1 MHSIIGLIFIYCL
14 NQNPSAGLHC
24 ADVKRYNPKTH
35 KESEYRLT
43 VLLDDEML
51 VQLNWPNGGHLD
63 SDDFQPSK
71 VINNLATFS
80 DFNLIQYSIR
90 ILKEG
95 GDCFDDVAK
104 ARQCIANT
112 KSGRRC
118 KNKTDNKSG
127 RCWVHR

>member
-1 MHSIIGLIFIYCL
+1 MFVGQFQTGQSNTF
-14 NQNPSAGLHC
+14 C

-43 VLLDDEML
+43 VLMEGEML
-51 VQLNWPNGGHLD
+51 IQLNWPNGGHLD
-63 SDDFQPSK
+63 SDDFPPSK
-71 VINNLATFS
+71 VINSETSFS

-90 ILKEG
+90 ILKKG
-95 GDCFDDVAK
+95 GDCFDDVAR

-112 KSGRRC
+112 KSGNRC

-127 RCWVHR
+127 RCWVHNLTE